1 MGILEMRTIG
11 WRNRLI
17 ASATFELSLEG
28 YTEKEKEISIECI
41 LKMATVYQKGH
52 FGVLS
57 FNDGSITHI
66 LKAQMREER
75 K

>member
-1 MGILEMRTIG
+1 MGILEMRTTG

-41 LKMATVYQKGH
+41 LKMATVDR
-52 FGVLS
+52 VLTE
-57 FNDGSITHI
+57 FWA
-66 LKAQMREER
+66 LLWVQFLY
-75 K
+75 